1 MKLLRLIDEARAELL
16 RESSYY
22 EAKRRGTGI
31 RFVRAV
37 TDSFT
42 LIQSFPQS
50 GAPAAA
56 GVRRTKVKGF
66 PFTVVYGE
74 FNEEIVIFAIAPDR
88 RQPGYWIPRVG
99 DA

>member
-1 MKLLRLIDEARAELL
+1 MKLLRLIDEARIELL

-22 EAKRRGTGI
+22 DARRRGAGL

-42 LIQSFPQS
+42 LIRTFPQG
-50 GAPAAA
+50 GAPVAA
-56 GVRRTKVKGF
+56 GARHTKVKGF
-66 PFTVVYGE
+66 PFTVVYRE
-74 FNEEIVIFAIAPDR
+74 FNEEIVVFAIAPDR
-88 RQPGYWIPRVG
+88 RQPGYWIPRVE